1 MVLSQTDIDHWNR
14 IECLVYGHSL
24 NVPDLIRIES
34 LEINPQT
41 YGQSLTK
48 KVKIYNEKR
57 QCLQQVVLGK
67 LDGHI

>member
-24 NVPDLIRIES
+24 NAPDLIRIES

-48 KVKIYNEKR
+48 KVKIYSKEDN
-57 QCLQQVVLGK
+57 LSAIGK
-67 LDGHI
+67 LDNYM